1 MGISVNLRCPSGVQA
16 GRRQRSKRLNAADDN
31 PRPMADL
38 RPTLP
43 PDDPRSPDEFFRD
56 GGAPVDSLLWWQL
69 DRHEALLAAQRAL
82 FGGEAAWVRLR
93 VWVFLELM
101 ALPAARLARDELNR
115 HFHHVKEDAL
125 ETVLKRLRDAGLLHW
140 EASTQ
145 TYAITPLAQSVVG
158 MLQPLT
164 ADTAGPDDDLAAL
177 LAGVAGAHQLGLL
190 EPQQLHMLQAQLARL
205 REEFADAMASGSEFE
220 LRRANA
226 RFERAMALVDR
237 ASDAVKA
244 IIEQAQA
251 SGHARLERLARDLA
265 SAQASLLV
273 MASQFNR
280 ALQQADRQRVTLGS
294 TGVTTT
300 DLRQWLQRQ
309 AGAGELHALL
319 GESLSTG
326 VHPVIVAAQELV
338 DGAEAEFERDRPKP
352 ADVAGLPAAQAAPDG
367 RLEVLSLPAE
377 LGALQ
382 LLLHG
387 WTAEGRGAQPVA
399 PAVLGG
405 SYASAA
411 YRAQLLPLL
420 GDPQARHLK
429 GATGDMARQ
438 PWRVRWSAEQGETDD
453 PFVAW
458 MSRGDLL
465 NETE

>member
-1 MGISVNLRCPSGVQA
+1 MS
-16 GRRQRSKRLNAADDN
+16 
-31 PRPMADL
+31 DL
-38 RPTLP
+38 RPAPT

-56 GGAPVDSLLWWQL
+56 GGGPVDSLLWWQL
-69 DRHEALLAAQRAL
+69 ERHEALLAAQRAL

-140 EASTQ
+140 DASTQ
-145 TYAITPLAQSVVG
+145 TYAITPLAQQVVG

-251 SGHARLERLARDLA
+251 SGHARLERLARDLGH
-265 SAQASLLV
+265 AQASLLV

-319 GESLSTG
+319 GEALSTG
-326 VHPVIVAAQELV
+326 VQPVIVAAQELV

-377 LGALQ
+377 LAALQ
-382 LLLHG
+382 ALLNG
-387 WTAEGRGAQPVA
+387 WTAEGRGVQPVA

-438 PWRVRWSAEQGETDD
+438 PWRVRWSAEQGPVDDET
-453 PFVAW
+453 VAW
-458 MSRGDLL
+458 MSRGELMSD
-465 NETE
+465 TE

>member
-1 MGISVNLRCPSGVQA
+1 M
-16 GRRQRSKRLNAADDN
+16 ADDN
-31 PRPMADL
+31 PRPMSEPRHA
-38 RPTLP
+38 P

-56 GGAPVDSLLWWQL
+56 GGGPVDSLLWWQL
-69 DRHEALLAAQRAL
+69 DRHDALLAAQRAL

-115 HFHHVKEDAL
+115 HFHHVREDAL

-164 ADTAGPDDDLAAL
+164 ADQSSPDDDLAAL

-190 EPQQLHMLQAQLARL
+190 QPQQLNMLQAQLARL

-226 RFERAMALVDR
+226 RFERAMTLVDR

-300 DLRQWLQRQ
+300 DLRQWLQRVPHLD
-309 AGAGELHALL
+309 AMLGDALA
-319 GESLSTG
+319 TT
-326 VHPVIVAAQELV
+326 VQPVLVGAQELV
-338 DGAEAEFERDRPKP
+338 DGAEAEFERDRPRP
-352 ADVAGLPAAQAAPDG
+352 ADAAGLPAAQAAPDG
-367 RLEVLSLPAE
+367 RLEVLSLPPE

-382 LLLHG
+382 ALLNG
-387 WTAEGRGAQPVA
+387 WTAEGLGTQPVA

-405 SYASAA
+405 SYAASA

-420 GDPQARHLK
+420 GDPQAHHLK
-429 GATGDMARQ
+429 GAAGDMARQ
-438 PWRVRWSAEQGETDD
+438 PWRVRWSAEQGEIDD
-453 PFVAW
+453 AHVAW
-458 MSRGDLL
+458 MSRGELTSTD
-465 NETE
+465 E

>member
-1 MGISVNLRCPSGVQA
+1 MS
-16 GRRQRSKRLNAADDN
+16 
-31 PRPMADL
+31 
-38 RPTLP
+38 
-43 PDDPRSPDEFFRD
+43 DPRSTPALDEPRSADDFFRD
-56 GGAPVDSLLWWQL
+56 GDAPVDSLLWWQL
-69 DRHEALLAAQRAL
+69 ERHEALMAAQRAL

-101 ALPAARLARDELNR
+101 ALPAARLTRDDLNR
-115 HFHHVKEDAL
+115 HFHHVREDAL
-125 ETVLKRLRDAGLLHW
+125 ETVLKRLRDAALLHW

-226 RFERAMALVDR
+226 RFERAIALVER

-251 SGHARLERLARDLA
+251 SGHARLERLARELA
-265 SAQASLLV
+265 GAQAGLLV

-300 DLRQWLQRQ
+300 DLRQWLQRK
-309 AGAGELHALL
+309 AGAGDLAALL
-319 GESLSTG
+319 GDALSTA
-326 VHPVIVAAQELV
+326 VQPALVAAQELV

-367 RLEVLSLPAE
+367 RLQGLSLPPE

-382 LLLHG
+382 LLLNG
-387 WTAEGRGAQPVA
+387 WTSEGRGTQPVA

-438 PWRVRWSAEQGETDD
+438 PWRVKWSAEQGAIDD
-453 PFVAW
+453 EFVAW
-458 MSRGDLL
+458 MSQGNLL
-465 NETE
+465 SESE

>member
-1 MGISVNLRCPSGVQA
+1 MSDSRTLST
-16 GRRQRSKRLNAADDN
+16 DD
-31 PRPMADL
+31 A
-38 RPTLP
+38 
-43 PDDPRSPDEFFRD
+43 RSPNEFFRD

-82 FGGEAAWVRLR
+82 FGGEVAWVRLR

-115 HFHHVKEDAL
+115 HFHHVREDAL

-140 EASTQ
+140 DGTTQ

-158 MLQPLT
+158 MVQPLT
-164 ADTAGPDDDLAAL
+164 ADAAGADDDLAAL

-190 EPQQLHMLQAQLARL
+190 EPQQLNMLQAQLARL

-226 RFERAMALVDR
+226 RFERAMALVER

-309 AGAGELHALL
+309 AGSEDLDALL
-319 GESLSTG
+319 GDALSTA
-326 VHPVIVAAQELV
+326 VQPVVVAGQELV

-352 ADVAGLPAAQAAPDG
+352 AEVAGLPAAQAAPDG
-367 RLEVLSLPAE
+367 RLEVLSLPPE
-377 LGALQ
+377 LSELQAL
-382 LLLHG
+382 LDT
-387 WTAEGRGAQPVA
+387 WTAAGLGTQPVA
-399 PAVLGG
+399 VAVLGG

-420 GDPQARHLK
+420 GDPQARHLS

-438 PWRVRWSAEQGETDD
+438 PWRVRWSAEQGKIDD

>member
-1 MGISVNLRCPSGVQA
+1 MLDSLRLPSAGWVQQP
-16 GRRQRSKRLNAADDN
+16 RRQRSKPLNGGDDN
-31 PRPMADL
+31 PRPMSDL
-38 RPTLP
+38 RPTSS

-93 VWVFLELM
+93 VWVFMELM
-101 ALPAARLARDELNR
+101 ALPAARLARDALNR
-115 HFHHVKEDAL
+115 HFHHVREDAL
-125 ETVLKRLRDAGLLHW
+125 ETVLKRLRDAALLHW
-140 EASTQ
+140 DASTQ
-145 TYAITPLAQSVVG
+145 TYAIAPLAQAVVA

-164 ADTAGPDDDLAAL
+164 ADTAGGEGDDLAAL

-190 EPQQLHMLQAQLARL
+190 EPQQLSMLQAQLARL

-226 RFERAMALVDR
+226 RFERSMRLVDR

-251 SGHARLERLARDLA
+251 SGHARLERLARELA

-300 DLRQWLQRQ
+300 DLRQWLQRVPD
-309 AGAGELHALL
+309 LHALL
-319 GESLSTG
+319 GEALSTG
-326 VHPVIVAAQELV
+326 VQPVVVAAQELV

-352 ADVAGLPAAQAAPDG
+352 ADAAGLPAAQAAPDG
-367 RLEVLSLPAE
+367 QLQVLSLPAE

-382 LLLHG
+382 ALLDG
-387 WTAEGRGAQPVA
+387 WTAEGRGTQPVA

-420 GDPQARHLK
+420 GDPQSRHLK
-429 GATGDMARQ
+429 GASGDMARQ
-438 PWRVRWSAEQGETDD
+438 PWKVRWSVEQREIDD
-453 PFVAW
+453 AHVAW
-458 MSRGDLL
+458 MSQGELMSDS
-465 NETE
+465 E

>member
-1 MGISVNLRCPSGVQA
+1 MSVSRALST
-16 GRRQRSKRLNAADDN
+16 DD
-31 PRPMADL
+31 A
-38 RPTLP
+38 
-43 PDDPRSPDEFFRD
+43 RSPYEFFRD

-93 VWVFLELM
+93 VWIFLELM

-115 HFHHVKEDAL
+115 HFHHVREDAL

-140 EASTQ
+140 DGSTQ

-158 MLQPLT
+158 MVQPLT
-164 ADTAGPDDDLAAL
+164 ADAAGPDDDLAAL

-190 EPQQLHMLQAQLARL
+190 EPQQLNMLQAQLARL

-226 RFERAMALVDR
+226 RFERAMALVER

-300 DLRQWLQRQ
+300 DLRQWLQRK
-309 AGAGELHALL
+309 AGSEDLDALL
-319 GESLSTG
+319 GDALCTA
-326 VHPVIVAAQELV
+326 VQPVVVAAQELV

-352 ADVAGLPAAQAAPDG
+352 AEVAGLPAAQAAPDG
-367 RLEVLSLPAE
+367 RLEALSLPPE

-382 LLLHG
+382 ALLDA
-387 WTAEGRGAQPVA
+387 WTAEGRGTQPVA
-399 PAVLGG
+399 AAVLGG

-420 GDPQARHLK
+420 GDPHARHLK
-429 GATGDMARQ
+429 GATGDMANQ
-438 PWRVRWSAEQGETDD
+438 PWRVRWSAEQGKVDD

-458 MSRGDLL
+458 ISRGDLL

>member
-1 MGISVNLRCPSGVQA
+1 M
-16 GRRQRSKRLNAADDN
+16 NA
-31 PRPMADL
+31 PEE
-38 RPTLP
+38 
-43 PDDPRSPDEFFRD
+43 PRSADEFFRD

-93 VWVFLELM
+93 VWVFLELL
-101 ALPAARLARDELNR
+101 ALPAARLARDDLNR
-115 HFHHVKEDAL
+115 HFHQVREDAL
-125 ETVLKRLRDAGLLHW
+125 ETVLKRLRDAALLHW
-140 EASTQ
+140 DASTQ
-145 TYAITPLAQSVVG
+145 TYAITPLAQQAVG

-164 ADTAGPDDDLAAL
+164 ADNAGPDDDLAAL

-190 EPQQLHMLQAQLARL
+190 EPQQLNMLQAQLTRL
-205 REEFADAMASGSEFE
+205 REEFGDAMASGSEFE

-226 RFERAMALVDR
+226 RFERAIALVER

-251 SGHARLERLARDLA
+251 SGHARLERLARELA
-265 SAQASLLV
+265 GAQAGLLV

-300 DLRQWLQRQ
+300 DLRQWLQRVPDL
-309 AGAGELHALL
+309 AVLL
-319 GESLSTG
+319 GDALSTG
-326 VHPVIVAAQELV
+326 VQPALVAGQELV

-382 LLLHG
+382 RLLDG
-387 WTAEGRGAQPVA
+387 WTADGLGTQPVA

-429 GATGDMARQ
+429 GAAGDMARQ
-438 PWRVRWSAEQGETDD
+438 PWRVQWSASQGPVDD
-453 PFVAW
+453 EAVAW

-465 NETE
+465 SESE

>member
-1 MGISVNLRCPSGVQA
+1 MS
-16 GRRQRSKRLNAADDN
+16 
-31 PRPMADL
+31 
-38 RPTLP
+38 
-43 PDDPRSPDEFFRD
+43 DPRALPTDDARSPYEFFRD

-69 DRHEALLAAQRAL
+69 DRHEALLAAHRAL

-101 ALPAARLARDELNR
+101 ALPAARLGRDELNR
-115 HFHHVKEDAL
+115 HFHHVREDAL
-125 ETVLKRLRDAGLLHW
+125 ETVLKRLRDADLLHW
-140 EASTQ
+140 DGTTQ

-164 ADTAGPDDDLAAL
+164 ADAAGPDDDLAAL

-190 EPQQLHMLQAQLARL
+190 EPQQLNMLQAQLARL

-226 RFERAMALVDR
+226 RFERAMALVER

-280 ALQQADRQRVTLGS
+280 ALQQSDRQRVTLGS

-300 DLRQWLQRQ
+300 DQRQWLQRK
-309 AGAGELHALL
+309 AGSEELDALL
-319 GESLSTG
+319 GDALW
-326 VHPVIVAAQELV
+326 VAVQPVVVAAQELV

-352 ADVAGLPAAQAAPDG
+352 AEVAGLPAAQAAPDG
-367 RLEVLSLPAE
+367 RLEVLSLPPE

-382 LLLHG
+382 ALLDA
-387 WTAEGRGAQPVA
+387 WTAEGRGPQPVA
-399 PAVLGG
+399 AAVLGG

-420 GDPQARHLK
+420 GDPHARHLN
-429 GATGDMARQ
+429 GTTGDMARQ
-438 PWRVRWSAEQGETDD
+438 PWRVRWSAEQGEIDD
-453 PFVAW
+453 TFVAW